1 MIDVAT
7 AEAPAKRRGRP
18 PKAKP
23 EQPAIEPNTGSDEEL
38 APDPLTDR
46 EILPFPPID
55 QNISPSKLFDYWN
68 NTLTT
73 EQRRYGNVYVYR
85 QHPRMQLEMQR
96 GRLVNPYCEKFS
108 EEDGPLSAEVIFKRR
123 RVGIYLLRLNQ
134 KIVKPHGTIAFAEL
148 ELRGKGDWNEEEMPI
163 LEIEKVDVEYPSNKD
178 YVRVLRSRGILKAGE
193 EEEDMAGNEV
203 LGEVIKDLSQG
214 LRDNAKANAT
224 PTQSNDTASAA
235 VGVRALEIL
244 ERKMERE
251 APAGQQGTLV
261 DTLNS
266 LGGFIKATAP
276 ATPDFAPFLAS
287 IEKTNQM
294 VLDLKQEEVKRAKIE
309 ADRARDEAA
318 SLRAAI
324 PVVKTIDEQWD
335 ELERSAKR
343 FQRMTG
349 KQEKPESD
357 DEPEDKSNPN
367 TAAGF
372 FGMLAGALPAI
383 RGILHEVNI
392 GLYNYKLNGSG
403 GPPLNPATSQP
414 GTEPLAPSQAAE
426 PDDDNEPPL
435 SPADQAKMEHMQN
448 VVNQLSALAQPMLSH
463 LMRNKTGGEFAKFT
477 IDNYGPQA
485 FELVRGVEG
494 GRDTILAMIQQ
505 YPPVWNQIGPA
516 RLPQFTK
523 FLDEFMMY
531 SGVPVQ

>member
-1 MIDVAT
+1 LIDVAT
-7 AEAPAKRRGRP
+7 AETPTKRRGRP
-18 PKAKP
+18 AKP
-23 EQPAIEPNTGSDEEL
+23 KLEAPAIDPNATFDEDSTPEPE
-38 APDPLTDR
+38 TDK
-46 EILPFPPID
+46 EITPFPPID
-55 QNISPSKLFDYWN
+55 QNVSPQKLFDYWN
-68 NTLTT
+68 NTLTKA
-73 EQRRYGNVYVYR
+73 QRRYGNVYVYR
-85 QHPRMQLEMQR
+85 QHPRMRLEMQR
-96 GRLVNPYCEKFS
+96 GRPVNPYCEKFS
-108 EEDGPLSAEVIFKRR
+108 DEDGPLSADVIFARR
-123 RVGIYLLRLNQ
+123 RIGIYLLRLNQ
-134 KIVKPHGTIAFAEL
+134 KVLKPHGTIAFAEL

-163 LEIEKVDVEYPSNKD
+163 LEIEKVDIEYPSNKD

-193 EEEDMAGNEV
+193 EDEDMAGNEV

-214 LRDNAKANAT
+214 LRDNAKANNA
-224 PTQSNDTASAA
+224 PTQQNDTASAA

-294 VLDLKQEEVKRAKIE
+294 VLDLKEQEVKRAMIE
-309 ADRARDEAA
+309 AQRLREEAM
-318 SLRAAI
+318 SIRAAI
-324 PVVKTIDEQWD
+324 PAVKTVDEQWD

-349 KQEKPESD
+349 KQDREKPEDAED
-357 DEPEDKSNPN
+357 DEEKNP
-367 TAAGF
+367 TSAAGF
-372 FGMLAGALPAI
+372 LGMLAGALPAI

-403 GPPLNPATSQP
+403 APPLNPATGQP
-414 GTEPLAPSQAAE
+414 GTEPLAPTEQDE
-426 PDDDNEPPL
+426 DDGPPL

-494 GRDTILAMIQQ
+494 GRDTIMAMIQQ